1 MILHRFMSKR
11 EYEALMAGKKLVN
24 TVDHGAQGERSS
36 SIGFCFF
43 PEEPSEA
50 IHWLS
55 FIVDADYCVTMEIP
69 GHLITS
75 SKGRYRD
82 VEKDNGSLL
91 SEPPMLWRTEYCLTE
106 YSLQQVHVL
115 HVTEEYKMYGRF
127 PENASFWERIERCRL
142 IGEMENKRRKN
153 SNGHDV

>member
-11 EYEALMAGKKLVN
+11 EFDALMTGQKLVN
-24 TVDHGAQGERSS
+24 TTDHGAQGEMSS
-36 SIGFCFF
+36 SVGFCFF

-55 FIVDADYCVTMEIP
+55 FIVDADVCVTMEIP
-69 GHLITS
+69 GHLVTA

-82 VEKDNGSLL
+82 VEKDKGSLL

-115 HVTEEYKMYGRF
+115 HVTDEYKMYGRF

-153 SNGHDV
+153 SK

>member
-11 EYEALMAGKKLVN
+11 EYDALMTGKKLVN
-24 TVDHGAQGERSS
+24 TTNHAAQGEKSS
-36 SIGFCFF
+36 SVGFCFF

-55 FIVDADYCVTMEIP
+55 FIVDADVCVTMEIP
-69 GHLITS
+69 GQLVTPT
-75 SKGRYRD
+75 KGRYRD
-82 VEKDNGSLL
+82 VEKDNGGLL

-115 HVTEEYKMYGRF
+115 YATEEYKMYGRF
-127 PENASFWERIERCRL
+127 PENATFWERIERCRL
-142 IGEMENKRRKN
+142 IGEMENKRRKEAKA
-153 SNGHDV
+153 

>member
-11 EYEALMAGKKLVN
+11 EYDALMAGKQLVN
-24 TVDHGAQGERSS
+24 TIDHGAQGERSS

-55 FIVDADYCVTMEIP
+55 FIVDADFCVTMEIP
-69 GHLITS
+69 GHLVTA

-82 VEKDNGSLL
+82 VEKDKRKPQLSDLRDSGSIEQDADVVMLL
-91 SEPPMLWRTEYCLTE
+91 HRED
-106 YSLQQVHVL
+106 
-115 HVTEEYKMYGRF
+115 YGKESKTNKY
-127 PENASFWERIERCRL
+127 ENWNIWWKF
-142 IGEMENKRRKN
+142 
-153 SNGHDV
+153 

>member
-11 EYEALMAGKKLVN
+11 EYDALMTGKKLVN
-24 TVDHGAQGERSS
+24 TTNHAAQGEKSS
-36 SIGFCFF
+36 SVGFCFF

-55 FIVDADYCVTMEIP
+55 FIVDADVCVTMEIP
-69 GHLITS
+69 GQLVTPT
-75 SKGRYRD
+75 KGRYRD
-82 VEKDNGSLL
+82 VEKDNGGLL

-115 HVTEEYKMYGRF
+115 YATEEYKMYGRF
-127 PENASFWERIERCRL
+127 PENATFLERIERCRL
-142 IGEMENKRRKN
+142 IGEMENKRRKEAKA
-153 SNGHDV
+153 